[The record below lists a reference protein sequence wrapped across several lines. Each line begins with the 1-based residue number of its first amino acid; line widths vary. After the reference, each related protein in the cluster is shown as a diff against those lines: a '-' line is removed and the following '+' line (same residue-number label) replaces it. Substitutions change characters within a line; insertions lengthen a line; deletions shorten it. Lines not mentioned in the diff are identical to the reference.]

1 MRFGWRCL
9 SQRDR
14 VLLSYGRVVHLFFRA
29 DEWSRTMDSHL
40 KQQQRNN
47 LLKEQRLLR
56 GWSQAQA
63 AEELSRLCEDKPRSR
78 ENGEINDKMIGRW
91 ERGEHLPSL
100 YYQRKLGLLYERSLQ
115 ELGFIITRE
124 TRNDRAKEPIPT
136 SDR

>member
-40 KQQQRNN
+40 KQPQRND

-63 AEELSRLCEDKPRSR
+63 AEELSRLGEDKPRSR
-78 ENGEINDKMIGRW
+78 ESSDITNKLLGRAKPAQ
-91 ERGEHLPSL
+91 HPPNL
-100 YYQRKLGLLYERSLQ
+100 YYHP
-115 ELGFIITRE
+115 
-124 TRNDRAKEPIPT
+124 NPT
-136 SDR
+136 